1 MFEHPAEV
9 SRERSVIDTDADTI
23 DPYAE
28 AFAAKRLRTR
38 IATVINRVPK
48 PVPVARA
55 DGTVL
60 LRGRRRTD
68 RTKEAADRRSGE
80 RRASAAP
87 IG

>member
-1 MFEHPAEV
+1 MFEHPADV
-9 SRERSVIDTDADTI
+9 PRERSVIDTDPI

-28 AFAAKRLRTR
+28 AIAAKRLRTR
-38 IATVINRVPK
+38 IATITNRTPR

-68 RTKEAADRRSGE
+68 RSTNAVDRRSGE
-80 RRASAAP
+80 RRADTVTIA
-87 IG
+87 